1 MGPYSAGD
9 FILIQEYTIYV
20 PEDLEEN
27 FIKKVNCGKQIAK
40 DKKIVITGL
49 ARNCENSLKNNLNH
63 IRELISYFKS
73 HEIVIYENDSTDNTR
88 NILKNIGANVIGID
102 DKSEIQNGI
111 SLTRIQKMSKY
122 RNECLNFI
130 KNNFKESDYIL
141 VFDFDIN
148 NFIADGIFN
157 SLGNEEE
164 FNFDAIGSVSI
175 KNKIKDGKIYSY
187 HYDAWAMKMFSWYE
201 EFSQEWQHPRFQ
213 WFSNWI
219 PPLGGHP
226 IKVKSC
232 FGGLMLYKTNS
243 ILSGKYNSHLSD
255 KHDNIFCVEHSALHE
270 SMELNGFGNIYINP
284 SQQCIY

>member
-1 MGPYSAGD
+1 MGAYSAGD
-9 FILIQEYTIYV
+9 FILNQEYIIYA

-27 FIKKVNCGKQIAK
+27 FIQKIDRGKNIAK

-63 IRELISYFKS
+63 IRELVSGFKS
-73 HEIVIYENDSTDNTR
+73 SEIVVYENNSTDRTR
-88 NILKNIGANVIGID
+88 NILKNIGVKIIGSD
-102 DKSEIQNGI
+102 DNTEVQDGFELK
-111 SLTRIQKMSKY
+111 RIQKMSKY

-130 KNNFKESDYIL
+130 KNNFKDFDYIL

-157 SLGNEEE
+157 SIGYEEE
-164 FNFDAIGSVSI
+164 INFDGIGSVSI
-175 KNKIKDGKIYSY
+175 KTEMKNNKIYCH

-201 EFSQEWQHPRFQ
+201 EFSEESRKEKFK
-213 WFSNWI
+213 WFNSWI
-219 PPLGGHP
+219 PPLGGYP

-232 FGGLMLYKTNS
+232 FGGLMLYKINS
-243 ILSGKYNSHLSD
+243 ILSGKYDSNLSD
-255 KHDNIFCVEHSALHE
+255 KRGNIFCVEHSALHE
-270 SMELNGFGNIYINP
+270 SMELNGFDNIYMNP